1 MNEHSLFCR
10 YALLPEG
17 WAENVSIRTNAEGV
31 TVDVEKDSKASG
43 SEQVLG
49 FVLPGMPNLHSHGFQ
64 YLMAGLTGPSTAAN
78 DHFWSWRKT
87 MYRLAGLLGPEQ
99 YEDCLAWVY
108 LNMLRA
114 GYTGCAEFHYL
125 HHAPDGR
132 PYANRAEMSLRVLAA
147 ARRVGMPLTLL
158 PVLYCRSGF
167 TSPDC
172 APEQRRFCHDLDDYL
187 ALLEACQSG
196 LSGDN
201 TQALGMAPHS
211 LRAVPDHALKALF
224 RSGLR
229 PMPVHIHIAEQ
240 TGEVEQCVEHTGARP
255 VEWLL
260 EQMPVDASWC
270 LVHAT
275 HLSNQE
281 RSRAVSTG
289 ATIGLCPS
297 TEADLGDGMFA
308 MEPWLAMGGRFGLGS
323 DSNTRVSVA
332 EEIRLLEYEARLVSR
347 RRNVLAQGR
356 CSSAE
361 TLYGRAASG
370 GARALGQATGSID
383 PGRRADLVELDM
395 AHPLL
400 DGLNPEQVLDAWV
413 FAGSDDMIRSVWV
426 AARPVIQSGRHLD
439 EAILERRFRAV
450 VREVRQR

>member
-17 WAENVSIRTNAEGV
+17 WAENVRIRTDAEGV

-43 SEQVLG
+43 SEQVHG

-87 MYRLAGLLGPEQ
+87 MYRLAGLLSPEQ

-281 RSRAVSTG
+281 RSRAASTG

-400 DGLNPEQVLDAWV
+400 GGLNPEQVLDAWV
-413 FAGSDDMIRSVWV
+413 FAGSEDMIRSVWV
-426 AARPVIQSGRHLD
+426 AARPVIQSGRHPD
-439 EAILERRFRAV
+439 EDILERRFRAV

>member
-43 SEQVLG
+43 SEQVHG

-87 MYRLAGLLGPEQ
+87 MYRLAGLLSPEQ

-281 RSRAVSTG
+281 RSRAASTG

-323 DSNTRVSVA
+323 DSNARVSVA

-361 TLYGRAASG
+361 NLYGRAASG

-426 AARPVIQSGRHLD
+426 AARPVIQSGRHPD
-439 EAILERRFRAV
+439 EDILERRFRAV

>member
-1 MNEHSLFCR
+1 MHEHSLFCR

-17 WAENVSIRTNAEGV
+17 WAENVRIRTDAEGV
-31 TVDVEKDSKASG
+31 TVDIEKDSKASG
-43 SEQVLG
+43 SDQVHG

-64 YLMAGLTGPSTAAN
+64 RLMAGLTGPSTAAN

-87 MYRLAGLLGPEQ
+87 MYRLAGLLNPEQ

-172 APEQRRFCHDLDDYL
+172 APEQRRFRHGLDDYL

-196 LSGDN
+196 LSGDS

-281 RSRAVSTG
+281 RSLTASTG

-356 CSSAE
+356 RSSAE

-370 GARALGQATGSID
+370 GARALGQATGSIE

-413 FAGSDDMIRSVWV
+413 FAGSDDMIRFVWV
-426 AARPVIQSGRHLD
+426 AARPVIQSGRHPD